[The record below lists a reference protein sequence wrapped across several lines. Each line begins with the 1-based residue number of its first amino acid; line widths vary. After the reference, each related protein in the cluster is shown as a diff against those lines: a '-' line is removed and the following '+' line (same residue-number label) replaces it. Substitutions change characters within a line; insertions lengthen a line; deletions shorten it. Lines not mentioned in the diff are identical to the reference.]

1 MVKKCKKQKPLS
13 VACMALA
20 LFWIKKE
27 SIKHSVAFMF
37 RDATPYYLQ
46 AIISFSLAIFLY
58 FEMGNVI
65 LLKDTIS
72 NVWTVE
78 FVHNKRPP
86 TTVD

>member
-1 MVKKCKKQKPLS
+1 MIFYERFSKVKVWEPFGRDLPLS

-58 FEMGNVI
+58 FEMGNV
-65 LLKDTIS
+65 KC
-72 NVWTVE
+72 
-78 FVHNKRPP
+78 
-86 TTVD
+86 

>member
-1 MVKKCKKQKPLS
+1 MIFYDCFSKAKVWEPFGRDLPPLS

-46 AIISFSLAIFLY
+46 AIISFQLFFDHFSLF
-58 FEMGNVI
+58 
-65 LLKDTIS
+65 
-72 NVWTVE
+72 
-78 FVHNKRPP
+78 
-86 TTVD
+86 

>member
-1 MVKKCKKQKPLS
+1 MIFYERFSKVKVWEPFGRDLPLS
-13 VACMALA
+13 VECMALA

-65 LLKDTIS
+65 LLKNTIS
-72 NVWTVE
+72 TCQ
-78 FVHNKRPP
+78 
-86 TTVD
+86 